1 MTSEQQKLKHESYHL
16 DWLTNLVNLFSHN
29 IFSRQSRTKHQEEKN
44 QEKLFP
50 TFEIFWHLEENKN
63 KEKL

>member
-44 QEKLFP
+44 QEKYSQLLKYFG
-50 TFEIFWHLEENKN
+50 T
-63 KEKL
+63 